1 MMGGFSATASAA
13 IFEECN
19 HLWEEFVEI
28 SISHCHR
35 EGNQVAHELARKAR
49 LEGNSFFL
57 RKIEGNSCVW
67 IDDPPA
73 SVRQLLVNDVTILS
87 DQ

>member
-19 HLWEEFVEI
+19 HLWEEFTEI

-35 EGNQVAHELARKAR
+35 EGNQVAHELARQAR
-49 LEGNSFFL
+49 LE
-57 RKIEGNSCVW
+57 RNSCVW

-73 SVRQLLVNDVTILS
+73 FVRHLLVNDVTILS
-87 DQ
+87 HQ